1 MTMPAFEKVA
11 PPGVDPASDPYAV
24 YAHLREQGPV
34 HCVPTQDAG
43 DVWLIVGHAE
53 ARAALTDPRL
63 RNDIRHSSSWQ
74 DDGGNAIGLNM
85 LQTDPPDH
93 TRLRRL
99 VAREFTARRIEALRP
114 RVREIADEL
123 IDAMLA
129 AGRTDLVEAFA
140 MPLPMAVICEL
151 LGVPAADRER
161 FRLWSGEVVFPSS
174 PEAAGA
180 AVQAMTGYLAALI
193 EDKRRTADD
202 DLLAALVRTMDEDGD
217 RLSPEEM
224 LGMAFLLLVA
234 GHETT
239 VNLIANGTCALL
251 RHPEQ
256 LAALRADPGL
266 IDDAVE
272 EMLRYDGPSHSTAH
286 RFASEDV
293 EIGGTVIPAGE
304 PVLVLLASANRDA
317 ERFTAPDSF
326 DIRRDARGHLG
337 FSHGV
342 HHCLGAPLARLEAGV
357 ALRALLERCR
367 GLALDTDPDTLA
379 WRPSLMRGLLRLPVR
394 CAPDGRPET
403 ADADGGAH
411 A

>member
-11 PPGVDPASDPYAV
+11 PPGIDAVSDPYSV
-24 YAHLREQGPV
+24 YAHLREQRPV
-34 HCVPTQDAG
+34 HRVPTHDAG

-85 LQTDPPDH
+85 LQTDPPHH

-114 RVREIADEL
+114 RIEQLTNEL
-123 IDAMLA
+123 LDAMLPLGKA
-129 AGRTDLVEAFA
+129 DLVEAFA

-151 LGVPAADRER
+151 LGVPAADRDQ
-161 FRLWSGEVVFPSS
+161 FRIWSGEIVFPSS
-174 PEAAGA
+174 AEAAGA
-180 AVQAMTGYLAALI
+180 AVHGMTGYLAQLI
-193 EDKRRTADD
+193 EGKRNSADE
-202 DLLAALVRTMDEDGD
+202 DLLGALVRTMDEDGD
-217 RLSPEEM
+217 SLSPEEM

-239 VNLIANGTCALL
+239 VNLISNGTCALL

-256 LAALRADPGL
+256 LAALRADPAL

-286 RFASEDV
+286 RFAAEDV
-293 EIGGTVIPAGE
+293 EIAGTVIPAGD
-304 PVLVLLASANRDA
+304 PVLVLLAAANRDPD
-317 ERFTAPDSF
+317 RFPDPDRF
-326 DIRRDARGHLG
+326 DITRDARGHLG

-342 HHCLGAPLARLEAGV
+342 HHCLGAPLARLEATI
-357 ALRALLERCR
+357 ALRALLERCPD
-367 GLALDTDPDTLA
+367 LALDTDPAALA
-379 WRPSLMRGLLRLPVR
+379 WRPSLMRGLLHLPVR
-394 CAPDGRPET
+394 TRKDEGNAV
-403 ADADGGAH
+403 
-411 A
+411 